1 MRIMAIIS
9 TRNGSVPTGR
19 RATNISLSATL
30 VTEAKQRGINVSRA
44 CEEGLAQTVARARAA
59 EWSERNTSALESNND
74 WLEKH
79 GLPLEQH
86 RMF

>member
-1 MRIMAIIS
+1 MRMMAS
-9 TRNGSVPTGR
+9 KLTRNVSVPTGR
-19 RATNISLSATL
+19 RATNISLTATL

-44 CEEGLAQTVARARAA
+44 CEEGLAQTVARAREA
-59 EWSERNTSALESNND
+59 EWIEQNRSALESNHD
-74 WLEKH
+74 WIEKH